1 MLHTDFMKIRV
12 FVINDQ
18 EYCNLHVKY
27 EINQDIFIRL
37 SEKFLSF
44 HKVIIDEKQFLFY
57 IILLN

>member
-12 FVINDQ
+12 FVINDR

-44 HKVIIDEKQFLFY
+44 HKVIIDEEQFLFY